1 MTVCVQQPKE
11 IAKMGALHQQYHHPN
26 INNEGSPQAHV
37 WTETK
42 TYLTYGPRI
51 AYEYRISNT
60 LGAGLAYFHDF
71 NAGGSSA
78 HLTFNV
84 LL

>member
-1 MTVCVQQPKE
+1 M
-11 IAKMGALHQQYHHPN
+11 A
-26 INNEGSPQAHV
+26 
-37 WTETK
+37 
-42 TYLTYGPRI
+42 PRI

-60 LGAGLAYFHDF
+60 LGAGLVHFHDF